1 MKIIGVIPARYQSS
15 RFPGKV
21 LAVLKGKPLIEHV
34 YRQAQKAKVLDEIIV
49 ATDDERVLKAV
60 RAFGGSAR
68 MVVGKFSSGSDRAAY
83 LAREIEADIFI
94 NIQADEPFIAPEVI
108 IEVAEPFQTPGVLM
122 TTAATPVLSETEW
135 VDTNAVK
142 VVVDRFG
149 DALYFTRA
157 SIPYERDNQG
167 RLPKTAAYKHLGIY
181 GFRRDFL
188 LKFASWPTGVLEEI
202 EQLEQL
208 RAQENGAKIRVVIT
222 PFDSQCVDT
231 PEDLARLNASF

>member
-21 LAVLKGKPLIEHV
+21 LAVLKGRPLIEHV
-34 YRQAQKAKVLDEIIV
+34 YRQVQKAKVLDEVIV
-49 ATDDERVLKAV
+49 VTDDDRVVKAV
-60 RAFGGSAR
+60 HDFGG
-68 MVVGKFSSGSDRAAY
+68 VVRKFTGDFRSGSDRAAY

-108 IEVAEPFQTPGVLM
+108 AGVTKPFQTPGVLM
-122 TTAATPVLSETEW
+122 TTAATPVLSEADW

-157 SIPYERDNQG
+157 SIPYERDNRG
-167 RLPKTAAYKHLGIY
+167 KLPKTAAYKHLGVY

-231 PEDLARLNASF
+231 PEDLERLNASL

>member
-21 LAVLKGKPLIEHV
+21 LALLKGRPLIEHV
-34 YRQAQKAKVLDEIIV
+34 YRQAQKAKTLDEIIV
-49 ATDDERVLKAV
+49 ATDDDRVVKAV
-60 RAFGGSAR
+60 RDFGGAVR
-68 MVVGKFSSGSDRAAY
+68 KFAGDFRSGSDRAAY
-83 LAREIEADIFI
+83 LAREVEADIFI

-108 IEVAEPFQTPGVLM
+108 AVVAEPFQERGVLM
-122 TTAATPVLSETEW
+122 TTAATPMLSETEW

-157 SIPYERDNQG
+157 SIPYERDHQG
-167 RLPKTAAYKHLGIY
+167 RLPKAAAYKHLGVY

-222 PFDSQCVDT
+222 SFDSQCVDT
-231 PEDLARLNASF
+231 PEDLERLNK